1 MSYESSVNKLL
12 ELAGDY
18 KTIISEHLLE
28 DATYKVTY
36 KELKLKLDTV
46 VSSLSV
52 GDCALAL
59 TCDDKIVV
67 TDIKTGIRGDISVFS
82 IHPLMIS
89 ESYDQRFRDI
99 LYQLMMSTINKMSNR
114 NKDITFSDISRF
126 AGYANLVVS
135 SINKENLSELRSTSK
150 KRCDTIKAHED
161 EESRYNEYINLV
173 ATALGAVAWQW
184 FREVELKPGMK
195 IGVFSHDGYSTIVRT
210 VKEATKD
217 KDTLR
222 ISFEETCNV
231 VTNITRIDYYTTW
244 FMNAEECTDIAR
256 AIRWKYIVNYI

>member
-18 KTIISEHLLE
+18 QTITAEHLLE
-28 DATYKVTY
+28 NATYKVTY
-36 KELKLKLDTV
+36 KELKLKLDAIV
-46 VSSLSV
+46 NSLSV

-59 TCDDKIVV
+59 TCDDKIIV
-67 TDIKTGIRGDISVFS
+67 TDIKTGMSGAISVFS
-82 IHPLMIS
+82 IHPLMVS
-89 ESYDQRFRDI
+89 ENYDQRFRDTV
-99 LYQLMMSTINKMSNR
+99 YQLMMSIINKMSNR
-114 NKDITFSDISRF
+114 DKDITFSDISRF
-126 AGYANLVVS
+126 AGYANLVAN
-135 SINKENLSELRSTSK
+135 SISKESLSELRSTSK
-150 KRCDTIKAHED
+150 KRCNAIKTHED
-161 EESRYNEYINLV
+161 EESRYNGYANRV

-195 IGVFSHDGYSTIVRT
+195 IGVFSHDGNNTIVRT

-222 ISFEETCNV
+222 IFFEETCNV

>member
-18 KTIISEHLLE
+18 QTITAEHLLE
-28 DATYKVTY
+28 NATYKVTY
-36 KELKLKLDTV
+36 KELKLKLDAIV
-46 VSSLSV
+46 NSLSV

-67 TDIKTGIRGDISVFS
+67 TDIKTGMSGAISVFS
-82 IHPLMIS
+82 IHPLMVS
-89 ESYDQRFRDI
+89 ENYDQRFRDTV
-99 LYQLMMSTINKMSNR
+99 YQLMMSIINKMSNR
-114 NKDITFSDISRF
+114 DKDITFSDISRF
-126 AGYANLVVS
+126 AGYANLVVN
-135 SINKENLSELRSTSK
+135 SINKESLSELRSTSK
-150 KRCDTIKAHED
+150 KRCNTIKAHED
-161 EESRYNEYINLV
+161 EESRYNEYVNLV

-184 FREVELKPGMK
+184 FREVDITPGMK
-195 IGVFSHDGYSTIVRT
+195 IGVISPNSSKTIVRT

-222 ISFEETCNV
+222 ISFEETCDV
-231 VTNITRIDYYTTW
+231 VTNITRIDDYATW

>member
-18 KTIISEHLLE
+18 KTITAEHLLE
-28 DATYKVTY
+28 NATYKVTY
-36 KELKLKLDTV
+36 KELKLKLDTT
-46 VSSLSV
+46 VSSLSI

-99 LYQLMMSTINKMSNR
+99 IYQLMMSTINKMSNR

-126 AGYANLVVS
+126 TGYANLVVN

-161 EESRYNEYINLV
+161 EESRYNEYVNRV
-173 ATALGAVAWQW
+173 TPALGAVAWQW
-184 FREVELKPGMK
+184 FREVDITPGMK
-195 IGVFSHDGYSTIVRT
+195 IGVFSHDGNNTIVRT
-210 VKEATKD
+210 VKEAIKD

-222 ISFEETCNV
+222 ISFEETCGV
-231 VTNITRIDYYTTW
+231 VTSITHININVTW
-244 FMNAEECTDIAR
+244 FMNAKEHTDIAR
-256 AIRWKYIVNYI
+256 AVRWEHIIDYI

>member
-18 KTIISEHLLE
+18 KTITAEHLLE
-28 DATYKVTY
+28 NATYKVTY
-36 KELKLKLDTV
+36 KELKLKLDTL
-46 VSSLSV
+46 VSSLSI

-67 TDIKTGIRGDISVFS
+67 TDIKTGMSGAISVFS
-82 IHPLMIS
+82 IHPLMVS
-89 ESYDQRFRDI
+89 ENYDQRFRDTV
-99 LYQLMMSTINKMSNR
+99 YQLMMSIINKMSNR
-114 NKDITFSDISRF
+114 DKDITFSDISRF
-126 AGYANLVVS
+126 AGYANLVVN
-135 SINKENLSELRSTSK
+135 SINKESLSELRSTSK
-150 KRCDTIKAHED
+150 KRCNTIKAHED
-161 EESRYNEYINLV
+161 EESRYNEYVNLV

-184 FREVELKPGMK
+184 FREVDITPGMK
-195 IGVFSHDGYSTIVRT
+195 IGVISPNSSKTIVRT

-222 ISFEETCNV
+222 ISFEETCDV
-231 VTNITRIDYYTTW
+231 VTSITRIDDYATW

>member
-18 KTIISEHLLE
+18 RTIISEHLLE

-36 KELKLKLDTV
+36 KELKLKLDTI

-59 TCDDKIVV
+59 TCDDKITVK
-67 TDIKTGIRGDISVFS
+67 DIKTDMSGAISVFS

-89 ESYDQRFRDI
+89 ESYDQRFRDAI
-99 LYQLMMSTINKMSNR
+99 YQLMMSVINKMSNS

-126 AGYANLVVS
+126 AGYANLVVN
-135 SINKENLSELRSTSK
+135 SISKESLSELRSTSK
-150 KRCDTIKAHED
+150 KRCDTIKAHEG
-161 EESRYNEYINLV
+161 EESRYDDYANLV

-195 IGVFSHDGYSTIVRT
+195 IGVFSHDGHNTIVRT

>member
-1 MSYESSVNKLL
+1 MSYESSVNRLL

-18 KTIISEHLLE
+18 QTVISEHLLE
-28 DATYKVTY
+28 DTTYKVTY
-36 KELKLKLDTV
+36 KELKLKLDEI

-52 GDCALAL
+52 GDCTLAL

-67 TDIKTGIRGDISVFS
+67 TDSKTGVRGGVSIFP
-82 IHPLMIS
+82 IHPLMKS
-89 ESYDQRFRDI
+89 ENYDQRFRDSI
-99 LYQLMMSTINKMSNR
+99 YQLMMSTINMMSNR
-114 NKDITFSDISRF
+114 NKDVTFSDISRF
-126 AGYANLVVS
+126 AGYANLVVNN
-135 SINKENLSELRSTSK
+135 INKESLSELRSVSE
-150 KRCDTIKAHED
+150 KRYSTINNHED
-161 EESRYNEYINLV
+161 
-173 ATALGAVAWQW
+173 ATTQYSKYVNNVSAALGAVAWQW

-195 IGVFSHDGYSTIVRT
+195 IGVFSHDGYNTIVRT